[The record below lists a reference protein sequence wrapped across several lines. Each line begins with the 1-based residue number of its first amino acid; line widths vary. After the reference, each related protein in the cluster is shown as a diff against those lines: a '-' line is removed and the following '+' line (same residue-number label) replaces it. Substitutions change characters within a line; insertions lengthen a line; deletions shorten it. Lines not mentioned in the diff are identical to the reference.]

1 MEDDLS
7 NVGEMEQ
14 LLTRTE
20 EREIRMRQAEELG
33 DRLKKINKDD
43 IKSIVKSSKAPT
55 KKERQ
60 QEKEREEQ
68 EAKRKEQE
76 QSDKQK
82 YEQRKKK
89 REEEEEQEKNIEKA
103 REAKRLAKIE
113 KKEKANEAREALE
126 ESLKHQNEAIARNVN
141 YTIMK
146 SKGLT
151 RKRKKI
157 DRNPRVKHREKCR
170 KALAKRKSRVQ
181 EFKEGPQTKYG
192 GESSGFRAGII
203 RSTALN

>member
-1 MEDDLS
+1 M
-7 NVGEMEQ
+7 
-14 LLTRTE
+14 
-20 EREIRMRQAEELG
+20 
-33 DRLKKINKDD
+33 
-43 IKSIVKSSKAPT
+43 
-55 KKERQ
+55 
-60 QEKEREEQ
+60 
-68 EAKRKEQE
+68 
-76 QSDKQK
+76 
-82 YEQRKKK
+82 
-89 REEEEEQEKNIEKA
+89 
-103 REAKRLAKIE
+103 
-113 KKEKANEAREALE
+113 EAREALE

-157 DRNPRVKHREKCR
+157 DRNPRVKHREKYR

-181 EFKEGPQTKYG
+181 EFKEGPQGKYG